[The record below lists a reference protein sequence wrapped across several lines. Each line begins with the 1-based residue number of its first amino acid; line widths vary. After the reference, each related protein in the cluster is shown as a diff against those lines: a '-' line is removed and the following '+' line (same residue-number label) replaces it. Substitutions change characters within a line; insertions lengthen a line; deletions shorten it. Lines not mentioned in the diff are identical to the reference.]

1 MFPDNLKTI
10 QENKWVSLT
19 IQSSLLGL
27 NVLLVSQDKVNSYIL
42 LSIALI
48 FSLFALQFV
57 SPRILHFHP
66 FNSHV
71 QRPTFHFDTFLLLI
85 FTFLAGILFF
95 LGIAAT
101 HKIEPLV
108 CLDAKLKKHVLWIF
122 GVLAVVLPLY
132 FKFFGRMQIR
142 KSLAK
147 RFRSKVFQYKNKCD
161 ECGNAEAT
169 YENIMLE
176 WNDLRIRKVCEKC
189 GKGKTKEFKTNF
201 EIG

>member
-1 MFPDNLKTI
+1 MFPDTLEKI
-10 QENKWVSLT
+10 QEYKWVSLT

-27 NVLLVSQDKVNSYIL
+27 NVLLVSQGKVNSYIL
-42 LSIALI
+42 LSIAFV

-57 SPRILHFHP
+57 SPRIVYFHP
-66 FNSHV
+66 FNSHIM
-71 QRPTFHFDTFLLLI
+71 RSTFHFDTFLLFM

-108 CLDAKLKKHVLWIF
+108 CLDAKLKKHILWIF

-142 KSLAK
+142 RSLAK
-147 RFRSKVFQYKNKCD
+147 RFRSKVFQYKDECN

-169 YENIMLE
+169 YENFILE

-189 GKGKTKEFKTNF
+189 GNDKPKEFKTRY

>member
-1 MFPDNLKTI
+1 MFPDSLEKI
-10 QENKWVSLT
+10 QESKWVCLT

-27 NVLLVSQDKVNSYIL
+27 NVLLVSQGKVNSYIL
-42 LSIALI
+42 LSITLV

-57 SPRILHFHP
+57 SPRILLFHP
-66 FNSHV
+66 FNSHI
-71 QRPTFHFDTFLLLI
+71 QSPTFHIDTFLLFM
-85 FTFLAGILFF
+85 FTFLAGVLFF
-95 LGIAAT
+95 LGIAEI

-108 CLDAKLKKHVLWIF
+108 CLDAKLKKHILWIF

-147 RFRSKVFQYKNKCD
+147 RFRSKVFQYKNKCN

-169 YENIMLE
+169 YENIILE

-189 GKGKTKEFKTNF
+189 GKDKPKEFKTNF